1 MKIEWNKKYTTISA
15 YILIVATIGILVYFF
30 FANFSYFRNV
40 LNTIINVFTPFIIGI
55 VFAYIFN
62 PIMSYIELKALPF
75 ITRYKFTRRAY
86 RNTSIL
92 LTLILGIAIISVL
105 FSFIIPELFKNVNS
119 LISQI
124 AAYIPNLE
132 KTLNDILH
140 KLHIERSLE
149 PVVSSISTSV
159 EQFFSQT
166 FNLISKSLSGV
177 INATI
182 NITSTIINIFVGI
195 VIAIYLWSS
204 KESFF
209 AQIKKFS
216 YAFFPNTFVDKTSAV
231 LLEANQ
237 IFGKFISGKIIDSAI
252 IGVLC
257 YIGMLI
263 LDIPFALLISVIVGV
278 TNVIPYFGPF
288 IGAIPSII
296 LLLMVDPMNA
306 LWFAIFI
313 LVLQQI
319 DGNIIGPKILGES
332 TGLSAF
338 WVVFS
343 VTFFGGLFSFT
354 GMLIGV
360 PLFAVIYSA
369 IKRAVNN
376 KLKAKNMSTIT
387 TDYASEKAPIIKKGD
402 RLLNIK
408 KGAIDD
414 VQKNN

>member
-15 YILIVATIGILVYFF
+15 YILIVATIGMLIYFF
-30 FANFSYFRNV
+30 FDNFGYFRNI
-40 LNTIINVFTPFIIGI
+40 LNTISNILTPFIIGI

-62 PIMSYIELKALPF
+62 PIMSFIELKLLPF
-75 ITRYKFTRRAY
+75 ITRYNLTRRTY
-86 RNTSIL
+86 RNISIF
-92 LTLILGIAIISVL
+92 LTLILGIAVISVL

-119 LISQI
+119 VVSQI

-132 KTLNDILH
+132 KTLNNILN
-140 KLHIERSLE
+140 KLHIEHSFE
-149 PVVSSISTSV
+149 PLISNISTSV

-182 NITSTIINIFVGI
+182 NITSTIINIFVGVI
-195 VIAIYLWSS
+195 IAIYLWSA
-204 KESFF
+204 KESFL
-209 AQIKKFS
+209 AQIKKVA
-216 YAFFPNTFVDKTSAV
+216 YAFMPNSFVEKLSSV

-288 IGAIPSII
+288 IGAIPSIV
-296 LLLMVDPMNA
+296 LLLMVDPIKA
-306 LWFAIFI
+306 LWFAVFI
-313 LVLQQI
+313 LILQQI

-338 WVVFS
+338 WVIFS
-343 VTFFGGLFSFT
+343 VTFFGGLFGFT

-369 IKRAVNN
+369 AKRTINN
-376 KLKAKNMSTIT
+376 KLENKNMSTCT
-387 TDYASEKAPIIKKGD
+387 GDYASEKTPIIKKGEKIP
-402 RLLNIK
+402 NK
-408 KGAIDD
+408 AKGE
-414 VQKNN
+414 KNNEQKDN

>member
-15 YILIVATIGILVYFF
+15 YVLIVATLGILVYFF
-30 FANFSYFRNV
+30 FANFGYFRN
-40 LNTIINVFTPFIIGI
+40 LIETIFGLLTPFVIGI
-55 VFAYIFN
+55 VFAYILN
-62 PIMSYIELKALPF
+62 PIMSYIESKTLPF
-75 ITRYKFTRRAY
+75 ITRYKLTRRAY
-86 RNTSIL
+86 RNISIF
-92 LTLILGIAIISVL
+92 LTLIFGVAVIAVL
-105 FSFIIPELFKNVNS
+105 FSFIIPELFKSVNN

-132 KTLNDILH
+132 NTLNEILT
-140 KLHIERSLE
+140 KLHIENSFE
-149 PVVSSISTSV
+149 PIISNISTSV

-166 FNLISKSLSGV
+166 FSFISKSLSSV

-195 VIAIYLWSS
+195 IISVYLWSS

-209 AQIKKFS
+209 AQIKKLS
-216 YAFFPNTFVDKTSAV
+216 YAFLPGTFVDKSIVV
-231 LLEANQ
+231 LNEANQ

-257 YIGMLI
+257 YVGMLI

-288 IGAIPSII
+288 IGAIPSIL
-296 LLLMVDPMNA
+296 LLLMVDPIKA
-306 LWFAIFI
+306 LVFAVFI

-338 WVVFS
+338 WVIFA
-343 VTFFGGLFSFT
+343 VTFFGGLFGFA

-369 IKRAVNN
+369 IKRSVRN
-376 KLKAKNMSTIT
+376 KLNEKGMSTNT
-387 TDYASEKAPIIKKGD
+387 LDYASEKSPVIKKGD
-402 RLLNIK
+402 KLLPK
-408 KGAIDD
+408 AKGE
-414 VQKNN
+414 